1 MKKKN
6 CPDSL
11 LKVFSNERPLVV
23 RNERL
28 VIIITFFLVGG
39 GDGIEIYCLNVFLMS
54 ETSNM
59 KYKSRNILLIYEIQI
74 ALQIIYKR
82 KLYNLMNEHR

>member
-11 LKVFSNERPLVV
+11 LKVFSNGRPLVV

-28 VIIITFFLVGG
+28 VIIFTFFLVGG
-39 GDGIEIYCLNVFLMS
+39 GVLKFTVLNVFF
-54 ETSNM
+54 
-59 KYKSRNILLIYEIQI
+59 
-74 ALQIIYKR
+74 
-82 KLYNLMNEHR
+82 

>member
-28 VIIITFFLVGG
+28 VIIITFFGG
-39 GDGIEIYCLNVFLMS
+39 GGTVLKFTV
-54 ETSNM
+54 
-59 KYKSRNILLIYEIQI
+59 
-74 ALQIIYKR
+74 
-82 KLYNLMNEHR
+82 